1 MAAAS
6 HLPPTPPPAAT
17 KEPGGEEDVAAALL
31 TVDWMEVQ
39 ETEMA
44 CAVAFFWSGIGAG
57 IRENFI
63 GEKKTK
69 NPIIAFLG

>member
-57 IRENFI
+57 IVL
-63 GEKKTK
+63 
-69 NPIIAFLG
+69 AD